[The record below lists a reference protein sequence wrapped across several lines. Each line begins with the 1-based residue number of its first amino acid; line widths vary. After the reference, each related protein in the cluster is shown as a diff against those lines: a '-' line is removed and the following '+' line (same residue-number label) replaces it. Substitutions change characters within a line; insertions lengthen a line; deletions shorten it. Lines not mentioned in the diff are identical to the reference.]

1 MELANQLSRKVDGHP
16 FSLRLLGGAFNASA
30 IPLPMFLTEYEER
43 LVKAEN
49 KYVVEHHRHRTFY
62 ASIETSVRYLRF
74 TNNRY

>member
-30 IPLPMFLTEYEER
+30 IPLPMLLTEYEER